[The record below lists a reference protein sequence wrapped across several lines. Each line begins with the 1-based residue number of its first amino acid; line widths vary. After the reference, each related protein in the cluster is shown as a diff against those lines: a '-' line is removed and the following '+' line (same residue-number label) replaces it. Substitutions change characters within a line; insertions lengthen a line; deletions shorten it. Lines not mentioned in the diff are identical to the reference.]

1 MEISLQ
7 AKLLRVLQEKQINR
21 VGGNTVI
28 PIDVRIIVA
37 THKNLLQE
45 VENKT
50 FREDLYY
57 RLLGLN
63 IHLPPLR
70 ERGKDVLILANHF
83 IKLFTEEN
91 NMQPKQLSENAQE
104 KLLSYP
110 FPGNIRE
117 LKSII
122 ELAVVLSND
131 IIEENDLQINS
142 NATLNALLNYE
153 ITLKEFNLRVVQ
165 HFLNKYDNDVVLV
178 AKKLDIGKSTIYNL
192 IKEHKISIS

>member
-1 MEISLQ
+1 
-7 AKLLRVLQEKQINR
+7 LQEKQITR
-21 VGGNTVI
+21 VGGNSII

-37 THKNLLQE
+37 THRNLLQE

-70 ERGKDVLILANHF
+70 DRDKDILILANHF

-91 NMQPKQLSENAQE
+91 NMQPKRLSENAQE
-104 KLLSYP
+104 KLSSYP

-122 ELAVVLSND
+122 ELAIVLSND
-131 IIEENDLQINS
+131 DVIEENHLQINT
-142 NATLNALLNYE
+142 NATLNSLLNYE

-165 HFLNKYDNDVVLV
+165 HFLHKYDNDVVLV
-178 AKKLDIGKSTIYNL
+178 AKS
-192 IKEHKISIS
+192 